1 MTDATSDTQT
11 GTTVLV
17 VDDDTAVL
25 GLCKAILE
33 SQGFTVLQARGSSEA
48 LKLCAEHQA
57 RIDLIVSDLLLP
69 VPEFQ
74 VAKST
79 SPYPRVRGHELI
91 QLALEMKKEI
101 RALATS
107 GWSPEVLAV
116 NGIRAEHLPFLSKPF
131 GPKELID
138 KVRDVLA
145 APPLVYTEK
154 KPPATKAE
162 GDPDWFG

>member
-1 MTDATSDTQT
+1 MTDSTSSTVS

-33 SQGFTVLQARGSSEA
+33 SEGFAVLQARGSCEA
-48 LKLCAEHQA
+48 LKLCAEHKG

-69 VPEFQ
+69 VPDFQ
-74 VAKST
+74 VATST

-101 RALATS
+101 RAVATS
-107 GWSPEVLAV
+107 GWSQEVLAV
-116 NGIRAEHLPFLSKPF
+116 NGIRAANLPFLSKPF
-131 GPKELID
+131 GPKDLID
-138 KVRDVLA
+138 KVREVLA
-145 APPLVYTEK
+145 GPPLVHTEK
-154 KPPATKAE
+154 KPTAQKAG